1 MTASDWFED
10 IPVLGAQPPEQA
22 AQKLREL
29 DERELAEKLLTEH
42 HEPPPTFG
50 KKWWWPFQDRAWQHT
65 AHAFGH
71 ISPAEPGT
79 EMLPIHHAG
88 NIKPQENL
96 KNARIKITLDCLRV
110 AAYPG
115 RGIHHI
121 LFDFYAQNQVTGKN
135 VEHLH
140 FNATYR
146 AKEGERAAIL
156 GYPVFIGLNVG
167 NEGVMFKCYTVNVKN
182 ESDEALLHFLDSDVF
197 KAGLKLAKSAQ
208 PAIAPLSQM
217 ALGLTRSIASRNKNA
232 AVQDFYMGLD
242 FSAIPTRA
250 RLTEGSYIAVQIPEA
265 LETIWDWQDWVYN
278 PARGQIVNKEDST
291 KLIAHNY
298 LVFSVSRYEG

>member
-10 IPVLGAQPPEQA
+10 IPVLGAQPPEQV

-50 KKWWWPFQDRAWQHT
+50 KKWWRPFQDRAWQHT